1 MDKPARLNPTH
12 ERSLAFTLSELVR
25 LMRRDFLDRNPVK
38 GLTPE
43 LWRLLYCLDRDEGGR
58 QTDLA
63 AVMDVTPVTLG
74 RMIDQLEK
82 RGLVRRTPDPADR
95 RALRVLLTAKAAAP
109 IARMRDLVDESR
121 QRAMRG
127 LSQAD
132 ENRFW
137 ELLGQIRGNL
147 LEPLP
152 DARRRTPRRAPRQAR
167 PEVRRER

>member
-1 MDKPARLNPTH
+1 MDNPNRLNPTH

-25 LMRRDFLDRNPVK
+25 LMRRDFLARNPVQ

-43 LWRLLYCLDRDEGGR
+43 LWRLLYCLDRDQGGR

-82 RGLVRRTPDPADR
+82 RGLARRSPDPDDR
-95 RALRVLLTAKAAAP
+95 RALRVSLTAKATAP
-109 IARMRDLVDESR
+109 IARMRSLVDETR
-121 QRAMRG
+121 QRAMQG
-127 LSQAD
+127 LSRKDQD
-132 ENRFW
+132 RFW

-147 LEPLP
+147 LGPRVP
-152 DARRRTPRRAPRQAR
+152 VDKQAVRRAPTGG
-167 PEVRRER
+167 RRER

>member
-1 MDKPARLNPTH
+1 MVSHSRLNPTR
-12 ERSLAFTLSELVR
+12 ERSLAFAMSDLVR
-25 LMRRDFLDRNPVK
+25 VMRRNFLGQNPVQ

-43 LWRLLYCLDRDEGGR
+43 LWRLLYCLDRDQGGR

-74 RMIDQLEK
+74 RMLDQLEK
-82 RGLVRRTPDPADR
+82 RGLVQRTPDPQDR
-95 RALRVLLTAKAAAP
+95 RAFRVLLTKKAVAP
-109 IARMRDLVDESR
+109 IARMHSLVDNTR

-137 ELLGQIRGNL
+137 GRS
-147 LEPLP
+147 
-152 DARRRTPRRAPRQAR
+152 ARICWNHQPPPGSPCPVGVLRKGRQG
-167 PEVRRER
+167 ER

>member
-1 MDKPARLNPTH
+1 MDKPNRLNPTR

-25 LMRRDFLDRNPVK
+25 LMRRDFLDRNPVQ

-43 LWRLLYCLDRDEGGR
+43 LWRLLYCLDRDQGGR

-82 RGLVRRTPDPADR
+82 RGLVRRSPDPGDR
-95 RALRVLLTAKAAAP
+95 RALRVSLTAKATAP
-109 IARMRDLVDESR
+109 IARMRSLVDESR
-121 QRAMRG
+121 QRAMQG
-127 LSQAD
+127 LSQQD
-132 ENRFW
+132 QDRFW

-147 LEPLP
+147 LAPHP
-152 DARRRTPRRAPRQAR
+152 RASRKAVRRAPTGG
-167 PEVRRER
+167 RRER

>member
-1 MDKPARLNPTH
+1 MDKPNRLNPTR

-25 LMRRDFLDRNPVK
+25 LMRRDFLDRNPVQ

-43 LWRLLYCLDRDEGGR
+43 LWRLLYCLDRDQGGR

-82 RGLVRRTPDPADR
+82 RGLVRRSPDPVDR
-95 RALRVLLTAKAAAP
+95 RALRVSLTARATVP
-109 IARMRDLVDESR
+109 IARMRSLVDESR
-121 QRAMRG
+121 QRAMQG
-127 LSQAD
+127 LSQQD
-132 ENRFW
+132 QDRFW

-147 LEPLP
+147 LASHPP
-152 DARRRTPRRAPRQAR
+152 AGRKTARRMSTGG
-167 PEVRRER
+167 RRER